1 MVSHCDSMDDS
12 CSRPAAAQSCDQCH
26 QGGAESPR
34 KRAFEAP
41 EASCRASTKR
51 RLFDGPMPGE
61 AAQPP
66 QQDAAAGPPAPA
78 LAGTQEEGVSV
89 KLAKVVR
96 RVTARQLL
104 QPAPDRVQ
112 LDRTFAAFR
121 QEVWACCGRFYGLA
135 GVHDPLQLN
144 FHL

>member
-1 MVSHCDSMDDS
+1 
-12 CSRPAAAQSCDQCH
+12 
-26 QGGAESPR
+26 
-34 KRAFEAP
+34 
-41 EASCRASTKR
+41 
-51 RLFDGPMPGE
+51 MPGE

-78 LAGTQEEGVSV
+78 LAGAQEERVSA

-104 QPAPDRVQ
+104 QPAPDRAQ

-121 QEVWACCGRFYGLA
+121 QEVW
-135 GVHDPLQLN
+135 P
-144 FHL
+144 